1 MILFHTRVLEKDHN
15 TQYNVD
21 RKLFVIGELEL
32 VTTPEQH
39 THTLLISSTE
49 SLCPQFTSFSAAII
63 IIHSNSTPLDHWSA
77 PMRFCELSVNVLSTA
92 EPIWTDSSTKRDWV
106 WSPQKFDLLFL
117 QRATTSETEFF
128 LPRLGLG
135 HARPLS
141 FYGFSRC
148 AERFRS
154 LGPSLL
160 PGPLWGDKELS
171 LWERPATTSA
181 GEGMANQNALC
192 TCKTG
197 GAFRWTIGNGIWL
210 ALTICSLTHRV
221 ATLIA
226 ESQCHTAEHTNPE
239 LLLRINRWPVR
250 SGNFAKSYFLRKKRE
265 FLNPFSC
272 VRREGKPTI
281 CTVVLPN
288 QCWNSKSQ
296 RGLYYFGAPTTLSS
310 CGYWSKTKLKG
321 TVP

>member
-1 MILFHTRVLEKDHN
+1 
-15 TQYNVD
+15 
-21 RKLFVIGELEL
+21 
-32 VTTPEQH
+32 
-39 THTLLISSTE
+39 
-49 SLCPQFTSFSAAII
+49 
-63 IIHSNSTPLDHWSA
+63 
-77 PMRFCELSVNVLSTA
+77 MRFCELSVNVLSTA

-141 FYGFSRC
+141 FYDFSRC

-160 PGPLWGDKELS
+160 PGPLWGDKQLS

-288 QCWNSKSQ
+288 QCWNPKSQ
-296 RGLYYFGAPTTLSS
+296 RGYIILVRPPHYQVAVIGRKPSSKELPPNPKPARTALMLIPLMKLNKFNSVVLVSGYGGDPRGRTWNNVLLGTTRQQYRRWRWLE
-310 CGYWSKTKLKG
+310 
-321 TVP
+321 